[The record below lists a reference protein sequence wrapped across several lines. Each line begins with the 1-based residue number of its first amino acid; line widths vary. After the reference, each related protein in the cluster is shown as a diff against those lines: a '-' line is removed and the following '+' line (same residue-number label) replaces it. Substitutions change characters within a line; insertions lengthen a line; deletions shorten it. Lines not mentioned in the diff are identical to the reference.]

1 MSTIRSWFIGIGF
14 VILSAFVTQLFSV
27 RQPTIS
33 LGTAVVQL
41 LAYPMGKAA
50 ERFLPDVGFT
60 LWGVRHSLNPGPFN
74 KKEHMLISIM
84 ASVGNTLPS
93 SRYIGKLSGHS
104 YTDQAIDVR
113 SLYPMVR
120 SVLRSGLCEVLRLP
134 DLACIVCQF
143 DGIRTCWPLS
153 TILGV
158 SFILHMACIPRQ
170 YCFEQLSTPWRV

>member
-1 MSTIRSWFIGIGF
+1 MVHRNWLRHLVCFCYSIVQRETTDDIFGNCCRA
-14 VILSAFVTQLFSV
+14 VARLSH
-27 RQPTIS
+27 
-33 LGTAVVQL
+33 
-41 LAYPMGKAA
+41 GKSCQ
-50 ERFLPDVGFT
+50 RFLPDVGFT